1 MTRTEIE
8 QSLKG
13 FFVET
18 LELDAAIL
26 QPDASLKNDVGL
38 TSMDMI
44 DIRLFV
50 EKTFGWTM
58 TREDALQLITLSDL
72 YEAIKNRIG

>member
-1 MTRTEIE
+1 MTRNEIE
-8 QSLKG
+8 QSLKN

-18 LELDAAIL
+18 LEIEAAIL

-38 TSMDMI
+38 TSMDMV

-50 EKTFGWTM
+50 EKTFGWVM
-58 TREDALQLITLSDL
+58 TREDALCLHTLSDL
-72 YEAIKNRIG
+72 YSAIEKHIQ

>member
-1 MTRTEIE
+1 MSREEIE
-8 QSLKG
+8 QKLNA

-18 LELDAAIL
+18 LELDAAVL
-26 QPDASLKNDVGL
+26 LPESNLKNDVGL
-38 TSMDMI
+38 TSMDII

-58 TREDALQLITLSDL
+58 TREDALSLSTLSDL
-72 YEAIKNRIG
+72 YSAIENHIN

>member
-1 MTRTEIE
+1 MTRNEIE
-8 QSLKG
+8 QSLKN

-18 LELDAAIL
+18 LEIEAAIL

-38 TSMDMI
+38 TSMDMV

-50 EKTFGWTM
+50 EKTFGWVM
-58 TREDALQLITLSDL
+58 TREDAMRVNTLSDL
-72 YEAIKNRIG
+72 YSAIEMHAK